1 MTYEFTFLLN
11 EESELKNIKKLLAEF
26 SGNVLEE
33 NDWGNKNLAYPIKK
47 VDVAHFYNW
56 TIEIGEKNVS
66 DYKKKLN
73 FNEKLL
79 RYLLL
84 KVD

>member
-1 MTYEFTFLLN
+1 MTYELTFLLN
-11 EESELKNIKKLLAEF
+11 EESELKNIKSLIAEF
-26 SGNVLEE
+26 SGKVLEE
-33 NDWGNKNLAYPIKK
+33 EDWGKKTLTYPIKK

-56 TIEIGEKNVS
+56 KIDLDEKNVS

-79 RYLLL
+79 RYLIL
-84 KVD
+84 KSE